1 MTFAVTAQPE
11 ARLRLHAPATLRRL
25 EEETVP
31 SPLRL
36 PMHDAALDR
45 FLTSEAPWE
54 TLLGWLANAAPAMT
68 DYRTSRIRALLAQC
82 IADIDERIERQL
94 NEILHHPQLQALE
107 ASWRGLHYLAEQMD
121 GADTRRRLKIRVL
134 NVSWSSVCKDLE
146 KAIEFDQSVLFR
158 KIYSDEFDTPGGEP
172 FGILLGDYQLSHR
185 PRPEQRTRDM
195 DNLQNLSQIA
205 AAAFAPFITSAHPS
219 LFGLDSYR
227 ELSSR
232 LNLAEV
238 FKTPEYLGF
247 NRLRNQ
253 EDLRFVGLTLPRV
266 LMRRPYTEAQTRHHR
281 LRFREKWGGNPD
293 FALWG
298 NAVYA
303 FGATVLRAYAQHGWF
318 ANIRG
323 SQRNLICGGLVT
335 DLPAQSLPGDQRGLI
350 SQAPVETL
358 ISERLEKELAELGLL
373 ALCSTQDSRHLVFY
387 GNPSLHR
394 PSRYN
399 HQEATANAN
408 LSSMLQYTLCVSR
421 FAHYLKVIGRDKV
434 GAFIS
439 AQECERFLQNWILE
453 YATANDS
460 ADQEMK
466 AKRPLR
472 EARIDVK
479 EMPGQPGHYLCQAHL
494 KPHFQLDQLNSSLRL
509 VTEIAPPRHGG

>member
-1 MTFAVTAQPE
+1 MTFAATAQSDAG
-11 ARLRLHAPATLRRL
+11 ARLYDATTLRSLQDEPSPATPQHRL
-25 EEETVP
+25 NG
-31 SPLRL
+31 
-36 PMHDAALDR
+36 AALDR
-45 FLTSEAPWE
+45 LLASDSPWE
-54 TLLGWLANAAPAMT
+54 TLLGWLAGAAPSAK
-68 DYRTSRIRALLAQC
+68 DYSSSRVRALLAQC
-82 IADIDERIERQL
+82 IADIDRTIDGQL
-94 NEILHHPQLQALE
+94 NDILHHPQFQALE
-107 ASWRGLHYLAEQMD
+107 ASWRGLRYLVDQMD
-121 GADTRRRLKIRVL
+121 GADTQRRLKIRVL
-134 NVSWSSVCKDLE
+134 NASWSTVCKDLE
-146 KAIEFDQSVLFR
+146 KAIEFDQSALFR

-172 FGILLGDYQLSHR
+172 FGILLGDYELSHR
-185 PRPEQRTRDM
+185 PRPEQRTRDL
-195 DNLQNLSQIA
+195 DNLRNLSQIA

-219 LFGLDSYR
+219 LFGLDSFR
-227 ELSSR
+227 ELTPTM
-232 LNLAEV
+232 NLAEV
-238 FKTPEYLGF
+238 FKTPEYLSF
-247 NRLRNQ
+247 NQLRER

-281 LRFREKWGGNPD
+281 LTFRERWRGRPD
-293 FALWG
+293 HALWG

-335 DLPAQSLPGDQRGLI
+335 DLPAQPLPGDRNGLLNL
-350 SQAPVETL
+350 SPVEVL
-358 ISERLEKELAELGLL
+358 ISERLEKELAELGML

-394 PSRYN
+394 PQRYN
-399 HQEATANAN
+399 QAESTANAN

-434 GAFIS
+434 GSFIS
-439 AQECERFLQNWILE
+439 AQECERFLQNWVLD
-453 YATANDS
+453 YATANDN

-472 EARIDVK
+472 EARIEVK
-479 EMPGQPGHYLCQAHL
+479 EMPGQPGHYLCQAYL

-509 VTEIAPPRHGG
+509 VTEIAPPKH